1 MRLRTLSPG
10 TPSIVIRDIEGLG
23 IVGPCTIQP
32 GNLHPA
38 RRTSA
43 DGAVHERNVAA
54 SHDFLHPNA
63 TGVRV
68 DKVERVGVGVGVEVV
83 LASTVL
89 LLFHLKNWQR
99 EESQS
104 WCTLAGNTS
113 GHLPVRCWSE
123 RSG

>member
-1 MRLRTLSPG
+1 MHLRAVSHG

-43 DGAVHERNVAA
+43 DGAVHGRNVAA

-63 TGVRV
+63 VGM
-68 DKVERVGVGVGVEVV
+68 GVGVGVV
-83 LASTVL
+83 LASTAL
-89 LLFHLKNWQR
+89 LLFHLEDSQL

-104 WCTLAGNTS
+104 
-113 GHLPVRCWSE
+113 
-123 RSG
+123 